1 LEADVSK
8 TSMINYCI
16 ICINGRYG
24 WIPYQEYLT
33 VQSTKEV
40 TDEKRIDLNYGDVS
54 SKIFGTNI
62 SISVEFKFTNDTIS
76 KFSNVLG
83 TFPEQ
88 KNES

>member
-40 TDEKRIDLNYGDVS
+40 TDEKRIELNYGDVS
-54 SKIFGTNI
+54 S
-62 SISVEFKFTNDTIS
+62 
-76 KFSNVLG
+76 
-83 TFPEQ
+83 
-88 KNES
+88 